1 MNIETTKAEL
11 IGIIETMQTQEV
23 LDRIKSEV
31 VRLKEVETSSL
42 EADYTI
48 EEAELIEKAKNAVP
62 QELMQKYDDLYLE
75 FISEDK
81 PDEKKQAQLLKIND
95 QLLHHGTQRLKYTI
109 HLSKLWG
116 ISVDDVMQ
124 KIDLPYFNQ

>member
-1 MNIETTKAEL
+1 MNIETTKAEA
-11 IGIIETMQTQEV
+11 IGIIEAMQTQEIV
-23 LDRIKSEV
+23 NLIKSEAK
-31 VRLKEVETSSL
+31 RLKDVETSSL
-42 EADYTI
+42 ESNYTF
-48 EEAELIEKAKNAVP
+48 EEAELIEKARNAVP
-62 QELMQKYDDLYLE
+62 EKLMQKYDDLYLE

-81 PDEKKQAQLLKIND
+81 PDEKKRAQLLKING
-95 QLLHHGTQRLKYTI
+95 QLMDCGTKRLKYTL